1 MGFVLRN
8 AGHLPPSEWWDTQ
21 SEVLPGANPEEAV
34 SGRVWTICWSADPSE
49 VDVVHR
55 IQHITCSLQGLFSFK
70 ERHKQW
76 CQWAFKKRETWP
88 FWVCLHSFF
97 DQKSVPVLINKAS
110 RACHLSWICTNLNW
124 LEGKSK
130 RVSSYLL
137 PKAFCVFFIA
147 IFKGLEN
154 SNLRQGTCNLVV
166 NIFLWELGLGVEVP
180 ISGLVTEEPSASQC
194 RSKAAVARILYTICI
209 LCVGWFS

>member
-1 MGFVLRN
+1 MLGICL
-8 AGHLPPSEWWDTQ
+8 LQ
-21 SEVLPGANPEEAV
+21 SGEIHGVRCCLELIQRKLSVEGCE
-34 SGRVWTICWSADPSE
+34 RSADPYASE

-55 IQHITCSLQGLFSFK
+55 IQHITCSLWGLFSFK

-76 CQWAFKKRETWP
+76 WQWAFKKRETWP
-88 FWVCLHSFF
+88 FWVCLHSFL

-110 RACHLSWICTNLNW
+110 RVCHLSWICTNLNW

-154 SNLRQGTCNLVV
+154 SNLDKGPV
-166 NIFLWELGLGVEVP
+166 I
-180 ISGLVTEEPSASQC
+180 
-194 RSKAAVARILYTICI
+194 
-209 LCVGWFS
+209 